1 MERTSAA
8 MTFSPNHCRG
18 PCTENVP
25 LQRAVHR
32 ERAFTVLSSSQDMEV
47 RQTNV
52 GAATR
57 KSCEENSRVKISQQ
71 VRANQ
76 PKL

>member
-1 MERTSAA
+1 MKGMMKEDLW
-8 MTFSPNHCRG
+8 RG
-18 PCTENVP
+18 PALPDFLPES
-25 LQRAVHR
+25 LRRAVHR

-52 GAATR
+52 GEATR